1 MAVCLI
7 GRMRSAIMGSR
18 SETIDALGIV
28 CFVLFWLLTYPGLSQ
43 CGLGAINIASTGPE
57 PVIGYGASAAS
68 TPIFA
73 AGREGAHFGGY

>member
-1 MAVCLI
+1 
-7 GRMRSAIMGSR
+7 MGSR

-57 PVIGYGASAAS
+57 PVIG
-68 TPIFA
+68 
-73 AGREGAHFGGY
+73 H